1 MKVLKHVRPSWMEDE
16 IKTKV
21 LLLKMFLVA
30 IIFCSSFVWRNVVL
44 GSHLQ
49 MFTDGLTN
57 KLMGGWIDGFKED
70 LVLVRSADIVYSD

>member
-1 MKVLKHVRPSWMEDE
+1 MKVLKHVRPAWMENG

-21 LLLKMFLVA
+21 LLLKMFLVVLM
-30 IIFCSSFVWRNVVL
+30 FCSSHVWKDVVH

-57 KLMGGWIDGFKED
+57 KLVGGWKDGFKED
-70 LVLVRSADIVYSD
+70 LVLVR